1 MDIPLLGTWTFE
13 AHQYLDYFSTG
24 NWDCG
29 HGWPAEKTKACAAGT
44 VEQVRD
50 FVNWT
55 PFIAYARK
63 NDISVA
69 ITEFGG
75 HPSVR
80 RNNWLDG
87 FLQMMEEDRYI
98 KGKGGVIMW
107 QLWRV
112 CPHTSWYAS
121 ITPTDPSGDCVQV
134 RATRIISLPLP
145 LFLFTNTL

>member
-1 MDIPLLGTWTFE
+1 M
-13 AHQYLDYFSTG
+13 S
-24 NWDCG
+24 
-29 HGWPAEKTKACAAGT
+29 
-44 VEQVRD
+44 D

-55 PFIAYARK
+55 PFIAYARE

-80 RNNWLDG
+80 CNNWLDG
-87 FLQMMEEDRYI
+87 FLQMMEKDRYVE
-98 KGKGGVIMW
+98 GSGRGGVIMW

-121 ITPTDPSGDCVQV
+121 ISPTDPSGDCVQV
-134 RATRIISLPLP
+134 RATHKSFQASSSLLSLHFIITNWDYS
-145 LFLFTNTL
+145 LFLQCHGLI

>member
-1 MDIPLLGTWTFE
+1 M
-13 AHQYLDYFSTG
+13 S
-24 NWDCG
+24 
-29 HGWPAEKTKACAAGT
+29 
-44 VEQVRD
+44 D

-55 PFIAYARK
+55 PFIAYARE

-80 RNNWLDG
+80 CNNWLDG
-87 FLQMMEEDRYI
+87 FLQMMEKDRYI
-98 KGKGGVIMW
+98 EGSGRGGVIMW

-121 ITPTDPSGDCVQV
+121 ISPTDPSGDCVQV
-134 RATRIISLPLP
+134 RAIHISF
-145 LFLFTNTL
+145 LFLLYIITLYQYSITVRLFSVTASYEHLHLKPKT